1 MKANTKTQV
10 IMEYAAQLKLSG
22 IHASLE
28 EIISDANQQKSSYVD
43 FAMNLLKLEVDNRSK
58 RDLERRQKTAWL
70 PLNHDLEEYD
80 HSFTN
85 GMSRQQINQLREC
98 MWLEQNFNLVLLGP
112 SGVGKTYLAA
122 GLCNDALKKGYK
134 AYFRTMEQI
143 MEMLKLK
150 DITRSAGVEY
160 KRLLKSHLLVIDD
173 IMLFALDK
181 QQAVALF
188 NFINHLHE
196 KASFI
201 VTTNKS
207 PEEWVN
213 LLDDEVIATALLDRI
228 LYHCE
233 VIRLSG
239 KSYRMENRKTI
250 FEK

>member
-150 DITRSAGVEY
+150 DITRSAGAEY